1 MRTSFVLAGVAVSL
15 ALACG
20 PTRLPPTP
28 PQTPPPPPPSR
39 TGVATYA
46 FVFDPSHPAATLAED
61 VRFLRPVPRGELAP
75 PAYPDDALRAGD
87 GPHRELVRIVI
98 DDNGTVADVGDSPLG
113 ASDGGRH
120 AASFRAAVDGAVRRW
135 RFQPGLLRKV
145 GPGNDL
151 DGDGKPDYVVT
162 TAQEPVPVYYDV
174 GFTFAI
180 VEGKGIVTRE

>member
-1 MRTSFVLAGVAVSL
+1 MRSSLALAGVAVGL

-20 PTRLPPTP
+20 PKRLPPTP
-28 PQTPPPPPPSR
+28 PQEPPPPPPP
-39 TGVATYA
+39 TGITTYA
-46 FVFDPSHPAATLAED
+46 FVFDPSNPATTLGEE
-61 VRFLRPVPRGELAP
+61 VRFLRPVPQGALAL
-75 PAYPDDALRAGD
+75 PAYPEDALLARD

-98 DDNGTVADVGDSPLG
+98 DDNGIVAEVGDSPLG
-113 ASDGGRH
+113 ASDGGPH
-120 AASFRAAVDGAVRRW
+120 AASFRAAVDSAVRRW

-162 TAQEPVPVYYDV
+162 TAQERVPVYYDV
-174 GFTFAI
+174 RFTFAI